1 MMIPLKIPCMG
12 PNNVFSK
19 TQRRIFETTRHW
31 ATVCKCLESDGLES
45 NNSVLKSGPIQGI
58 FSGINICKSCFE
70 HKS

>member
-1 MMIPLKIPCMG
+1 MLIPLKIPCMG
-12 PNNVFSK
+12 PNNLLFE

-58 FSGINICKSCFE
+58 FSGINIWKACFRA
-70 HKS
+70 